1 MSKLQIGS
9 KEMTVNGYNFLIQRM
24 FTTVVSPE
32 EYDLDTDML
41 NAMKLSIKEKSQY
54 ILMDIGKMVGLWQAF
69 RELEIKK

>member
-1 MSKLQIGS
+1 
-9 KEMTVNGYNFLIQRM
+9 MTVNGYNFLIQRM